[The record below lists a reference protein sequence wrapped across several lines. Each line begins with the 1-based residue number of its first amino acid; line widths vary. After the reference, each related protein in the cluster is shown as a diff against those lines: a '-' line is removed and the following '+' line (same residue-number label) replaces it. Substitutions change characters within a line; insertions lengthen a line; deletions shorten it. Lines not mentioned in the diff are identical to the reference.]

1 MYKRLRGI
9 GFLIIERWMKGSD
22 ELGFDRSFRG
32 PLMVLYSSASLTL
45 FRFTCDV
52 ISSMLKAMMIQIS
65 VLEG

>member
-1 MYKRLRGI
+1 
-9 GFLIIERWMKGSD
+9 MKGSD
-22 ELGFDRSFRG
+22 ELGFDRSFTG

-52 ISSMLKAMMIQIS
+52 ISSMLKATMIQIS